1 MSGRHGEITPFNH
14 GPYVV
19 VTAYIIMV
27 TMLIFVLTRLIT
39 KALATGAL
47 HMDDYFIITSAVSCL
62 PGTVAHGQYL
72 ADDINQGIGYRSDHT
87 GPRCGEERPW

>member
-1 MSGRHGEITPFNH
+1 MSGRHGEITPVDH

-39 KALATGAL
+39 KALATRAL
-47 HMDDYFIITSAVSCL
+47 HIDDYFIITSAVRCL
-62 PGTVAHGQYL
+62 LGTVEDGQYL
-72 ADDINQGIGYRSDHT
+72 ADDLNQGICYRSDHT
-87 GPRCGEERPW
+87 CSRCGEEWPW